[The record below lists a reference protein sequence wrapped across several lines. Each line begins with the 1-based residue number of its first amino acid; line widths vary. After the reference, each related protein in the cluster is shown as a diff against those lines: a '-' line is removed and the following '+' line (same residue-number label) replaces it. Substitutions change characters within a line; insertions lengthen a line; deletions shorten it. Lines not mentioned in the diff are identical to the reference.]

1 MRKFIVA
8 LLLLVPFL
16 AAQAQDLEGTV
27 SRLED
32 AGFADIRSAMTEDC
46 LIFSL
51 SCDSYQLPNEALSR
65 ARRIIEADCAESGM
79 KVKLICVSR
88 NVPEVTMSYDPASGS
103 WSTTRKLDDSWD
115 IVRIEPKRASSIG
128 KVDLVLYPQV
138 SIMNLIINQVYQTL
152 WQISPAVEVSL
163 WPGMKLTY
171 QVKFPLFNDGY
182 GELEDRIHPG
192 MVSLTQS
199 FRDPWNWNIHG
210 KLSAGVF
217 SNNRYG
223 LALELS
229 YYFPNQRFWV
239 DTQLGLLANC
249 YFDGF
254 IFKYD
259 KYSYFRWNLAF
270 NYYMPALD
278 TQFTLR
284 AQRFLLGD
292 VGLKYEMI
300 RHFDRCSVGLYAEKC
315 RSVQLNVGF
324 RFSLSLPPYNMKRR
338 GYVPRVKTGNLGMSY
353 NANNERYYYK
363 EFRTEASDNIMNKNA
378 YNPYFIDRHCK

>member
-1 MRKFIVA
+1 MRKFIIG
-8 LLLLVPFL
+8 LLLLVPFTGIW
-16 AAQAQDLEGTV
+16 AQDLEGTV

-51 SCDSYQLPNEALSR
+51 SCDSYQLPNEGLSR
-65 ARRIIEADCAESGM
+65 ARHIIEADCAELGM
-79 KVKLICVSR
+79 RVKLICLSR
-88 NVPEVTMSYDPASGS
+88 NVPEVTMSYDPESGS
-103 WSTTRKLDDSWD
+103 WSTTRKLDESWD
-115 IVRIEPKRASSIG
+115 IVKVEPKRASSLG
-128 KVDLVLYPQV
+128 KVDLVVYPQV

-171 QVKFPLFNDGY
+171 QLKFPLFNDGY
-182 GELEDRIHPG
+182 GELEGKIHPG

-223 LALELS
+223 LAVELS
-229 YYFPNQRFWV
+229 YYFPNQRFWL
-239 DTQLGLLANC
+239 DTQLGLLSNC

-259 KYSYFRWNLAF
+259 SYSYFRWNVAF

-300 RHFDRCSVGLYAEKC
+300 RHFDRCSVGLYAEKSK
-315 RSVQLNVGF
+315 SVQLNVGF
-324 RFSLSLPPYNMKRR
+324 RFSLFLPPYNVKRR
-338 GYVPRVKTGNLGMSY
+338 GYVPRVKVGNLGMSY

-363 EFRTEASDNIMNKNA
+363 EYRTEASDNIMSKNA
-378 YNPYFIDRHCK
+378 FNPYYLDRHCK

>member
-8 LLLLVPFL
+8 LLLLVQFL

-51 SCDSYQLPNEALSR
+51 SCDSYQLPNEGLSR

-115 IVRIEPKRASSIG
+115 IVRIEPKRASSLG

-223 LALELS
+223 LAL
-229 YYFPNQRFWV
+229 
-239 DTQLGLLANC
+239 
-249 YFDGF
+249 
-254 IFKYD
+254 
-259 KYSYFRWNLAF
+259 
-270 NYYMPALD
+270 
-278 TQFTLR
+278 
-284 AQRFLLGD
+284 
-292 VGLKYEMI
+292 
-300 RHFDRCSVGLYAEKC
+300 
-315 RSVQLNVGF
+315 
-324 RFSLSLPPYNMKRR
+324 
-338 GYVPRVKTGNLGMSY
+338 
-353 NANNERYYYK
+353 
-363 EFRTEASDNIMNKNA
+363 
-378 YNPYFIDRHCK
+378 